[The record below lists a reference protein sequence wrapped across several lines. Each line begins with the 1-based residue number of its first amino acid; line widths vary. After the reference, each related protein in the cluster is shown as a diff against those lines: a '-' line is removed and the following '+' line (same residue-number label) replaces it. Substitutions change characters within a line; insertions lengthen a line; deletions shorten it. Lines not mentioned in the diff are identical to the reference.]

1 MVVCMKEFG
10 NPIRNVEL
18 ENSQISKDKFSLE
31 FGVMIDF
38 SVRKLKRNT
47 RK

>member
-1 MVVCMKEFG
+1 MAVCMKEFG
-10 NPIRNVEL
+10 NPTKNVEL
-18 ENSQISKDKFSLE
+18 ENSQINKDKFSME